1 MADPVGRFAVSRLG
15 CRLVN
20 GRLPDRILGSAAADS
35 LFELHLETCLVC
47 QAEAAQQGSLV
58 RAVAD
63 LPDPSVPTAPRGL
76 VDEVMDGIA
85 RREHAARVR
94 GRALTAGG
102 LGVVSAGLT
111 VLIWLLGRRKSLEA
125 RTGG

>member
-1 MADPVGRFAVSRLG
+1 MADPIGRFAVSRLG

-47 QAEAAQQGSLV
+47 QAESAQQGSLA

-63 LPDPSVPTAPRGL
+63 LPDPSMRSMPRGL
-76 VDEVMDGIA
+76 VDDVMDGIA

-125 RTGG
+125 STRG